1 MKNTFQYTKSYRGL
15 LRIRSC
21 HSNKKMGCRLCKPA
35 PQKVMCVS
43 YDLLCHT
50 IFQSSILRVAVEK
63 LTPILKSFLES
74 PSNGL
79 A

>member
-1 MKNTFQYTKSYRGL
+1 MKNTFSIQKVTEDYLEYARATA
-15 LRIRSC
+15 I
-21 HSNKKMGCRLCKPA
+21 KKMGRRLCKSA
-35 PQKVMCVS
+35 LQKVMCVS